1 MNVDDRTD
9 TPAAQDPITNATR
22 ADDTNEAVTSTQA
35 INDGALTSA
44 AVIPVADMNSLQ
56 LGSLDSDQS
65 SNEDVTED
73 EEEEQRNTH
82 RRNTSK
88 AANST
93 RHRRSSSLN
102 NTAISISTM
111 TVPTLYNVS
120 WEIDESSLNYSMLRS
135 HDGSNAN
142 GQRDVSKN
150 NQNGDGVLEALL
162 TENGMQFKLELCITG
177 WRNSS
182 RGYSAFYLTIPSTE
196 PLRQGGP
203 RQRVM
208 ARYTVRVNDTAH
220 SKRSSIRDDFHLG
233 VGFPNMCTVDA
244 LDESRRANGGRL
256 APNVEIEIFKTE
268 SRINR
273 MEGKVIRD
281 FQRRFPSTAA
291 PSGNSILA
299 AMYRDS
305 SCCDV
310 SIVCRT
316 AEGKRKAISAH
327 RCILVHSS
335 VVFERMLKSDAF
347 VESINGTVDLEQSLW
362 THATI
367 KEMVRFLYLGEIDAA
382 FVNCIERLFELF
394 RIAEYYQI
402 TSLIEECCRHFLLT
416 LSVDTV
422 CLLLLKLN
430 GNSFSHVAPLQFIR
444 DSNILWS
451 FAVQHIQKVK
461 KTDGYQLVMRHAP
474 EILSQLI
481 DRMADERLMGS

>member
-1 MNVDDRTD
+1 MNVNDRTD
-9 TPAAQDPITNATR
+9 ARATTTAAVE
-22 ADDTNEAVTSTQA
+22 DTAANQTSTQA
-35 INDGALTSA
+35 INNRAMA
-44 AVIPVADMNSLQ
+44 AVHLQVPVSSLQ

-65 SNEDVTED
+65 SNEDAA
-73 EEEEQRNTH
+73 EEIEPEQVDVQPQ
-82 RRNTSK
+82 SDQD
-88 AANST
+88 T
-93 RHRRSSSLN
+93 RHRRSSSCN

-111 TVPTLYNVS
+111 TVPTMYNVS

-135 HDGSNAN
+135 NDGSNTN

-150 NQNGDGVLEALL
+150 NQSGDGVLEALL

-244 LDESRRANGGRL
+244 LDESRRANDGRL
-256 APNVEIEIFKTE
+256 ALNVEIEIFKTE

-281 FQRRFPSTAA
+281 FHRRFPSTTPPNA
-291 PSGNSILA
+291 NSILA

-316 AEGKRKAISAH
+316 ADSKRKAISAH

-335 VVFERMLKSDAF
+335 VVFERMLSNDAF
-347 VESINGTVDLEQSLW
+347 VESIDGTVDLEQSLW

-367 KEMVRFLYLGEIDAA
+367 KEMVRFLYLGEIDTE
-382 FVNCIERLFELF
+382 FVSCIERLFELF

-402 TSLIEECCRHFLLT
+402 SSLIEECCRHFLLT

-422 CLLLLKLN
+422 CLLLLKLKDDA
-430 GNSFSHVAPLQFIR
+430 FSHVEPLQFIR
-444 DSNILWS
+444 DSDILWI

-474 EILSQLI
+474 QILSQLI
-481 DRMADERLMGS
+481 DRMADERLLGS